1 MYRQDEP
8 EVNLEQI
15 LERVRSFFKRFGL
28 RGGGGFYLFIVLGVL
43 TVAAV
48 IWLAGGFYTV
58 QPGEQA
64 ALRRLGVFESVQGP
78 GLHWWW
84 PSPIGTVAKVQVEEV
99 RRLEVGI
106 RGDTPFPAESLMI
119 TGDLQIVD
127 AQLLVQYDIQ
137 QTVTTPEGEIL
148 QPIEAFLFKVQDPAG
163 TILKSAAETS
173 LRQVVGLR
181 DITDVLADREAV
193 ESETKAVLQDLLDL
207 YQTGI
212 RVSVVKLQSVLPPP
226 QVQPAFDDVN
236 VAIEEKAKIINL
248 ADAYEADIIPK
259 AEGAATRAREAAE
272 AFKRE
277 RIAIATGQAERFLTI
292 LNEYNKAQDVTRQR
306 LYLEAME
313 DILSGVSKRIVDEGT
328 NVNIVVSDSDAS
340 VVPIPSPE

>member
-15 LERVRSFFKRFGL
+15 LKRVRSFFKGFGL
-28 RGGGGFYLFIVLGVL
+28 RGGGGFFLFIVLAVL

-48 IWLAGGFYTV
+48 IWLASGFYTV

-64 ALRRLGVFESVQGP
+64 ALRRLGVFENVQGP

-84 PSPIGTVAKVQVEEV
+84 PSPIGTVSKVQVEEV
-99 RRLEVGI
+99 RRLELGI
-106 RGDTPFPAESLMI
+106 RGDAPFPAESLMI

-137 QTVTTPEGEIL
+137 QTVTTPDGDIL
-148 QPIEAFLFKVQDPAG
+148 QPIEAFLFKVQDPDG
-163 TILKSAAETS
+163 SVLKSAAETS

-181 DITDVLADREAV
+181 DIDDVLADREAV
-193 ESETKAVLQDLLDL
+193 ESETKAVLQGLLDQ

-248 ADAYEADIIPK
+248 AQAYEADIIPK
-259 AEGAATRAREAAE
+259 AEGAATKLREAAE

-313 DILSGVSKRIVDEGT
+313 KILVGVSKRIVDEGT
-328 NVNIVVSDSDAS
+328 NVNIVVSDSDGS